1 MACYTNV
8 QRAIWLDK
16 ITQGNPVMKIEIKKI
31 GNSDGLLIPRELM
44 LRLDLKRGQQLH
56 ITELPGGGFQALP
69 YDPDFERTMELA
81 EDTMDK
87 YRDTLATLAK

>member
-1 MACYTNV
+1 
-8 QRAIWLDK
+8 
-16 ITQGNPVMKIEIKKI
+16 
-31 GNSDGLLIPRELM
+31 
-44 LRLDLKRGQQLH
+44 LH

-81 EDTMDK
+81 EETMDT

>member
-1 MACYTNV
+1 MVCYTNV
-8 QRAIWLDK
+8 QQAIWLDK

-44 LRLDLKRGQQLH
+44 QRLDLKRGQQLH

>member
-1 MACYTNV
+1 
-8 QRAIWLDK
+8 
-16 ITQGNPVMKIEIKKI
+16 MKIVIKRI
-31 GNSDGLLIPRELM
+31 GNSEGLILPRELM
-44 LRLDLKRGQQLH
+44 RRLDLKHGQQLH

-81 EDTMDK
+81 EETMDT